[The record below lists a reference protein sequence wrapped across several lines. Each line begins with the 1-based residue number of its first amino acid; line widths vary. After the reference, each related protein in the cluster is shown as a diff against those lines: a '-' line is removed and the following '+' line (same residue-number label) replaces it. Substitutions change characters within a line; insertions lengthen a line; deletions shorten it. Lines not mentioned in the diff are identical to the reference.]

1 MHALTCADCATGP
14 GPGTEF
20 RALPDGL
27 FACPAG
33 HPLAPQDINLDGP
46 HVWAVDA
53 SGTLGYVTDPAHALE
68 QLGEALAD
76 LGEADE
82 MPDPEYGIMCSLRN
96 AVHAFGEY
104 TEAFR
109 AGSVP
114 VAIR

>member
-14 GPGTEF
+14 GTEF
-20 RALPDGL
+20 HALSDGL

-33 HPLAPQDINLDGP
+33 HLLAPQDIDLDGP

-53 SGTLGYVTDPAHALE
+53 SGALGYVTDPARALE

-76 LGEADE
+76 LGEAE
-82 MPDPEYGIMCSLRN
+82 EIPDPEYGIMCSLRN
-96 AVHAFGEY
+96 AVDAFGEY

-109 AGSVP
+109 VGSAP
-114 VAIR
+114 VVTR